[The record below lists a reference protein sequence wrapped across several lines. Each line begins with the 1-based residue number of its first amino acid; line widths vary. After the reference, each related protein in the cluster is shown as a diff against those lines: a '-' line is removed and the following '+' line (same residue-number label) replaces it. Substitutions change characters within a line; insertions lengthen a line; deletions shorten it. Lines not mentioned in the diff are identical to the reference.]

1 MTTPPYFTRTAGRR
15 YVWRTLASLFA
26 VLLGLPGHSGQ
37 TQTCSARGDACSI
50 LQPCCAGSRCRWL
63 DTNLFVGICSGGRA
77 TPAGVPVK
85 AGRVRGRWSTP
96 TGNVTCDDFVS
107 RRDAR
112 HYLRRNG
119 NRYEARLDPNRNG
132 IPCESLPRK

>member
-1 MTTPPYFTRTAGRR
+1 MTDSNHAPKTASRR
-15 YVWRTLASLFA
+15 HVWQAMTSLVA
-26 VLLGLPGHSGQ
+26 VLLGLPARSGHA
-37 TQTCSARGDACSI
+37 QTCAARGSACSI

-63 DTNLFVGICSGGRA
+63 DHNLFVGVCSGGRA

-85 AGRVRGRWSTP
+85 AGRVSGRWSTP
-96 TGNVTCDDFVS
+96 AGNVTCDDFDS

-112 HYLRRNG
+112 HYLRRTG
-119 NRYEARLDPNRNG
+119 DRDEVRLDPNGNG

>member
-1 MTTPPYFTRTAGRR
+1 MTDSTHTPRTASRR
-15 YVWRTLASLFA
+15 RAWQTVASLFA
-26 VLLGLPGHSGQ
+26 VLLTMKIRPAQ
-37 TQTCSARGDACSI
+37 ADTCAARGSACSI

-63 DTNLFVGICSGGRA
+63 DNNLFVGVCSGGRA

-85 AGRVRGRWSTP
+85 AGRVSGRWSTP
-96 TGNVTCDDFVS
+96 VGNVTCDDFDS

-112 HYLRRNG
+112 HYLRRTDD
-119 NRYEARLDPNRNG
+119 RDEARLDPNGNG

>member
-1 MTTPPYFTRTAGRR
+1 MTNPTQVPQTANRR
-15 YVWRTLASLFA
+15 RVWQAMASLFA
-26 VLLGLPGHSGQ
+26 ILLGMTPRSGQ
-37 TQTCSARGDACSI
+37 AETCAAHGKPCSI

-63 DTNLFVGICSGGRA
+63 DNNLFVGVCSGGRA

-85 AGRVRGRWSTP
+85 AGRVSGRWSTP
-96 TGNVTCDDFVS
+96 VGSVTCDDFES

-112 HYLRRNG
+112 HYLRLTDGRN
-119 NRYEARLDPNRNG
+119 ETRLDVNGNG